1 MGESETADHAIHAID
16 AKDVDLVVMDLQM
29 PGMTGIEA
37 TRVLQEKHEELPVL
51 ILTAFDQEYFEVAM
65 EAGVTGYVSK
75 SCTPAQLI
83 QAIQAAY
90 LGHALID
97 PALAGRLVREL
108 GQLRKARQ
116 STLLT
121 PRQLDILQMV
131 SGGSR
136 YREIAETL
144 FLHERTVNREM
155 RNIFERLGVH
165 DAAHAVSEAY
175 KNNLL

>member
-1 MGESETADHAIHAID
+1 MIAPQIKPRKSTEIRVYLVEDQALLRQTLRAMLELEGGISVVGESETADHAIHAID

-97 PALAGRLVREL
+97 PALAGRLVRGP
-108 GQLRKARQ
+108 GQP
-116 STLLT
+116 S
-121 PRQLDILQMV
+121 
-131 SGGSR
+131 SGTGGKFDR
-136 YREIAETL
+136 P
-144 FLHERTVNREM
+144 LH
-155 RNIFERLGVH
+155 
-165 DAAHAVSEAY
+165 
-175 KNNLL
+175 